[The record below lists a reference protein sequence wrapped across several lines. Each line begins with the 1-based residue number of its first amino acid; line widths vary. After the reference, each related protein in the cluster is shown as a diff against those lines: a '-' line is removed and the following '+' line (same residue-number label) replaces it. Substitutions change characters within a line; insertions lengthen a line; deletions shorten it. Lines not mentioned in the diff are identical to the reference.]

1 MSTIVYVLIGV
12 IVVVAVIAIL
22 AAVNQR
28 RSGRLRTGFGPEYDR
43 VVQATGDR
51 RVAEKEL
58 AGRVERR
65 KNLNIVPLP
74 EATRQQYLVQWQ
86 QVQAAFVDAPVQSVQ
101 QADALVARVM
111 TDRGYPMA
119 EFEQRADDI
128 SVDHPSEVADY
139 RAAHALSLN
148 GPERA
153 STEDLRQA
161 MTHYRALFNR
171 LLAADGSGGDSNDG
185 GAGRPAAATARRE
198 DSVAPATAPPPP
210 TVTADSGVRPAR

>member
-1 MSTIVYVLIGV
+1 M
-12 IVVVAVIAIL
+12 
-22 AAVNQR
+22 
-28 RSGRLRTGFGPEYDR
+28 
-43 VVQATGDR
+43 
-51 RVAEKEL
+51 
-58 AGRVERR
+58 
-65 KNLNIVPLP
+65 
-74 EATRQQYLVQWQ
+74 QWQ

-139 RAAHALSLN
+139 RAAHALSLT

-171 LLAADGSGGDSNDG
+171 LLADGSGGGSSDG
-185 GAGRPAAATARRE
+185 GDAGQPAAAAVQRE
-198 DSVAPATAPPPP
+198 DFAGPATAPPPP
-210 TVTADSGVRPAR
+210 RLRPTATCVPAR